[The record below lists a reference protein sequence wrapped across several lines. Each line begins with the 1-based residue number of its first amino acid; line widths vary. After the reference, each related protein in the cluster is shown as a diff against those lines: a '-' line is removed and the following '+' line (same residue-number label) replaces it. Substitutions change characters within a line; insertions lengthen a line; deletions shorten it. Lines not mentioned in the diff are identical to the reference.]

1 MGNCYYCCYCKKD
14 LEKEKEN
21 EINSLN
27 YNTNVTYSSTNIELC
42 ITDGVYNFNWTFSKN
57 KIINKCCTN
66 TCTFIN

>member
-27 YNTNVTYSSTNIELC
+27 YNTNVTYSSTNIELF
-42 ITDGVYNFNWTFSKN
+42 ISNGVNNFLV
-57 KIINKCCTN
+57 
-66 TCTFIN
+66 